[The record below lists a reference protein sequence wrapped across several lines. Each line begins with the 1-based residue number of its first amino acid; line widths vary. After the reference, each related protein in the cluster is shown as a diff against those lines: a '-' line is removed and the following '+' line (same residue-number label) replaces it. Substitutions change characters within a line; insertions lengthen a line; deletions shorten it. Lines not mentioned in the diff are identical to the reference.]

1 MKLNKEY
8 SIQELSE
15 KYSCTVNTTNI
26 VKVDCI
32 CSIANMKKNGL
43 SYLANSHLLNNL
55 NDSILSAVIATE
67 KLSKQINVPC
77 IITDEPLYIFSRI
90 VNDCVDSKNSAL
102 LDNQDSIGNSIDP
115 SSKIAENVSIGKGV
129 HIGKNTKI
137 YPNVVVN
144 DYTFIGDDVIIHP
157 GAIIGSDGFG
167 LVMHEKQWKKVSQI
181 GNVIIE
187 DGVEIGSGTTI
198 DRAAIDSTVIKSN
211 VKIDNQVHIAHNVI
225 IGENTAIAACVGIAG
240 STIIGRNCTIGG
252 GAGLNGHITIVDDVH
267 INGMTMVTCSIDTP
281 GQYASGTT
289 VETASS
295 WRKNQARFKKLD
307 ELAKLIRKD
316 KKGENDE

>member
-1 MKLNKEY
+1 MKLKKEY

-15 KYSCTVNTTNI
+15 KYNCTVNTKNI
-26 VKVDCI
+26 VKVNCI
-32 CSIANMKKNGL
+32 CSLTNIKKNGL
-43 SYLANSHLLNNL
+43 SYISNSSFLNKL
-55 NDSILSAVIATE
+55 DKTHLSAVLSTTE
-67 KLSKQINVPC
+67 LSAQINIPC

-90 VNDCVDSKNSAL
+90 INDCADLTNSAL
-102 LDNQDSIGNSIDP
+102 LETKKVIDSSIDQ
-115 SSKIAENVSIGKGV
+115 SAIIAENVQIGRGV

-137 YPNVVVN
+137 YPNVVIN
-144 DYTFIGDDVIIHP
+144 DYTFIGDNVIIHP

-167 LVMHEKQWKKVSQI
+167 LVMHEKKWEKVPQI

-187 DGVEIGSGTTI
+187 SGVEIGSSTTI
-198 DRAAIDSTVIKSN
+198 DRAAIDSTIIKSN

-240 STIIGRNCTIGG
+240 STVIGKNCTIGG
-252 GAGLNGHITIVDDVH
+252 GAGLNGHITIADDVH
-267 INGMTMVTCSIDTP
+267 INGMAMVTCSINKS

-289 VETASS
+289 VEAASS

-307 ELAKLIRKD
+307 ELAKLIRKGN
-316 KKGENDE
+316 KGENNE